1 MWVPNSSPF
10 SAWYHWRA
18 PLQVYQLK
26 VQSCETPRTTNS
38 PEGWVRCPSQLSS
51 HPTPAS
57 PGQTPA
63 VKLHAVFEKL
73 CMQSFENYKV
83 FQKSQGTKTLEEIND
98 ALHVIRSAWWG
109 NCDPHSWPD
118 SQKRWESPAPFYIK
132 NILIFFLFL
141 HVPLSG
147 PHLPLFPQA
156 VGWDLKSSSWIA
168 QELAEINKM
177 KLIYI
182 EMDSLPCQLPIICKT
197 RILLTNKVLQA
208 WDFPPASTTQWAA
221 LRCAF
226 LTSKEKGIATIF
238 SQIRLL
244 LPKKTCPKEEKNRCS
259 WAFYQFFHPEAAFE
273 EFVTEKNLL
282 WAEANSGHFCEKPT
296 TTPPALHTACAS
308 PTKIILF
315 LYTFVKNVGRSKVD
329 VYNWILHYPNPHY
342 TPVCLKGWQY
352 PLPQMSTVH
361 AQLLQ
366 KRRIYHYPWI
376 LSWKALFL
384 LTFTTW
390 RVFPKWHQVIL
401 FKKNISFS
409 YFSLSAMNM
418 HWNSPHPHASQFTPT
433 AQALLQQKFWRSA
446 ALKQP
451 QTRTSLHQGLGKR
464 ECLCSSIR
472 RKGRSK
478 HEHSPM
484 ACFPAQSTSLHRMDL
499 LLWTLA
505 LSVEPNRRG
514 SWPCAQTTSNSP
526 VTVLRADGYLY
537 TLTHGTVHLLKKE
550 TSNKDFQTF
559 MLKTKYSVL
568 KLTPA
573 CMHTYIHLWCT
584 YACMYA
590 NVYVCQC
597 NSSCSLKVWK

>member
-1 MWVPNSSPF
+1 MPAANNLQDENLADKQGPTGMRLPTCIHHTVSSP
-10 SAWYHWRA
+10 AMHL
-18 PLQVYQLK
+18 PHLQRK
-26 VQSCETPRTTNS
+26 R
-38 PEGWVRCPSQLSS
+38 
-51 HPTPAS
+51 
-57 PGQTPA
+57 
-63 VKLHAVFEKL
+63 
-73 CMQSFENYKV
+73 
-83 FQKSQGTKTLEEIND
+83 
-98 ALHVIRSAWWG
+98 
-109 NCDPHSWPD
+109 NCDHLFSD
-118 SQKRWESPAPFYIK
+118 SPAAAPE
-132 NILIFFLFL
+132 N
-141 HVPLSG
+141 LS
-147 PHLPLFPQA
+147 
-156 VGWDLKSSSWIA
+156 KRR
-168 QELAEINKM
+168 K
-177 KLIYI
+177 
-182 EMDSLPCQLPIICKT
+182 
-197 RILLTNKVLQA
+197 
-208 WDFPPASTTQWAA
+208 
-221 LRCAF
+221 
-226 LTSKEKGIATIF
+226 
-238 SQIRLL
+238 
-244 LPKKTCPKEEKNRCS
+244 KNRCS

-282 WAEANSGHFCEKPT
+282 RAEENSGHFCEKPT

-315 LYTFVKNVGRSKVD
+315 LHTFVKSVGRSKVD

-376 LSWKALFL
+376 LSWKVLFL
-384 LTFTTW
+384 LTFTNW

-418 HWNSPHPHASQFTPT
+418 RWNGPHPHASQFTPT

-451 QTRTSLHQGLGKR
+451 QTRTSLRQGLGKR
-464 ECLCSSIR
+464 ACLCSSIR

-478 HEHSPM
+478 YEHSPM
-484 ACFPAQSTSLHRMDL
+484 ACFPAQSTSLHRTDL
-499 LLWTLA
+499 LLWTRA

-550 TSNKDFQTF
+550 TSNKDFQTC

-573 CMHTYIHLWCT
+573 NMYAHIYTSMMHGCMH
-584 YACMYA
+584 
-590 NVYVCQC
+590 VCQC
-597 NSSCSLKVWK
+597 LRMSMQLLLFFEGLEVAQLYLFHSHKTAPWKIRPRSSHRAHHTAT